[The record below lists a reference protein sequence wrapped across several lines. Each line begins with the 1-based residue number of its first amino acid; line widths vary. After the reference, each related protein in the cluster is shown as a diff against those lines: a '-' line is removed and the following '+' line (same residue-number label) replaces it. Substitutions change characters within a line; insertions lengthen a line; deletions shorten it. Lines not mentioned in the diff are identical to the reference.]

1 MKNKKATTASDPQTT
16 QTNPDDDLVSAT
28 IEKLLLP
35 PLCDDISAQDA
46 INSLTESDL
55 AALAALGSSSELVS
69 NVMQRIRLQEH
80 QSGQAEMPTYLT
92 GQVETEPASVDHGS
106 GIDPAEDFL
115 KFLDNQTEFDDT
127 KVVHWTS
134 DIRKKRILGKGGQ
147 GIVYLAEYLDE
158 FRWEK
163 ALKTFSARPYG
174 DVKAYREDM
183 QRMGRVASAVN
194 RIHHD
199 NLLAVERFMDHL
211 GTYVMIMQLVDG
223 FDLRRLLQPVV
234 VGKLQGY
241 VDKARWEY
249 LIDVVYTISKTGRW
263 CLKPGIAVY
272 IIEKCLRGLGSL
284 HSKGIVHADVKLSN
298 IMLDCNSSIKLIDI
312 GSAFE
317 LDSRPATQT
326 WSPLYAPPEFF
337 EKGQWTPQSDMACLG
352 YVLIELLTGQPAVN
366 VDIGCQSTRSV
377 NIDKHKILWQAKM
390 DLPGRLN
397 EILPETVLK
406 SRQLMSLVQYLIAP
420 DPQDRF
426 PSASEAVDGK
436 LGTRQF
442 HRELMRG
449 ELDAFYA
456 KEIQRWIEDVKKVEQ

>member
-1 MKNKKATTASDPQTT
+1 MKNKKPTTASDPQETE
-16 QTNPDDDLVSAT
+16 TNPTDELVSAA

-35 PLCDDISAQDA
+35 PLCDDISAQDS

-55 AALAALGSSSELVS
+55 AALVALGTSSELVS
-69 NVMQRIRLQEH
+69 NVMQRIRSQEH
-80 QSGQAEMPTYLT
+80 QSRQADTPTYLT
-92 GQVETEPASVDHGS
+92 GQGETETVSFDQGS
-106 GIDPAEDFL
+106 GIAPAGDFV
-115 KFLDNQTEFDDT
+115 KFLDDQVDFGHTGIV
-127 KVVHWTS
+127 KWTS
-134 DIRKKRILGKGGQ
+134 SYLKKRVLGRGGQ
-147 GIVYLAEYLDE
+147 GVVYLTENLDE
-158 FRWEK
+158 FRWEQ
-163 ALKTFSARPYG
+163 ALKTFSAEPYG
-174 DVKAYREDM
+174 NVKTYREDM
-183 QRMGRVASAVN
+183 QRMGRVASAVK

-199 NLLAVERFMDHL
+199 NLLAVERFMDHS
-211 GTYVMIMQLVDG
+211 GSYVMIMQLVDG
-223 FDLRRLLQPVV
+223 FDLRCLLQPEL
-234 VGKLQGY
+234 VGKLQSS

-284 HSKGIVHADVKLSN
+284 HNNGIVHADVKLSN

-337 EKGQWTPQSDMACLG
+337 ENGQWTPQSDMACLG

-366 VDIGCQSTRSV
+366 VDVGCQSTRSV
-377 NIDKHKILWQAKM
+377 NIDRHKILWQAKM

-406 SRQLMSLVQYLIAP
+406 SSQLMSLVQDLIAP
-420 DPQDRF
+420 DPQERF

-436 LGTRQF
+436 HGTRQF
-442 HRELMRG
+442 HRQLTLG
-449 ELDAFYA
+449 DLDAFYA
-456 KEIQRWIEDVKKVEQ
+456 NEIQGWIENVKKVEQ